1 MQTLAELARFRD
13 AMDMSG
19 DAIYLVE
26 RASMRIVLSSAT
38 FRSLSASLDF
48 VPAGLALKRLQFIF
62 AAVDRVW
69 RSPDHMGHSAARQAS
84 RPHISAKSD
93 IRKAHPATLT
103 NPN

>member
-1 MQTLAELARFRD
+1 VTTTCRIEGRLHAEILKLRRRRCSTSFHWKRQTVT
-13 AMDMSG
+13 
-19 DAIYLVE
+19 I
-26 RASMRIVLSSAT
+26 
-38 FRSLSASLDF
+38 SASLDF